1 MVSMIMEMMSNGTFV
16 KKIQEKTFD
25 WETILIIVVGVENG
39 LFYLHKESLEPILHC
54 DLKLSKILLD
64 FDLKP
69 TIVDF
74 GLSRI
79 LKYGEMSDRFSTTNI
94 RGSIG
99 YMGLGTQKIITLLL
113 VFV

>member
-1 MVSMIMEMMSNGTFV
+1 MDYFIFT
-16 KKIQEKTFD
+16 
-25 WETILIIVVGVENG
+25 
-39 LFYLHKESLEPILHC
+39 ESLEPILHC

-79 LKYGEMSDRFSTTNI
+79 LKYGDMSDRFSATNI
-94 RGSIG
+94 RGSID
-99 YMGLGTQKIITLLL
+99 YMAPGTQKIITLLL

>member
-1 MVSMIMEMMSNGTFV
+1 MGVANE
-16 KKIQEKTFD
+16 
-25 WETILIIVVGVENG
+25 LI
-39 LFYLHKESLEPILHC
+39 YLHKKSLEAILHC
-54 DLKLSKILLD
+54 DMKPSNILLD

-69 TIVDF
+69 AIADF

-99 YMGLGTQKIITLLL
+99 YMGPGTQKIITLLL